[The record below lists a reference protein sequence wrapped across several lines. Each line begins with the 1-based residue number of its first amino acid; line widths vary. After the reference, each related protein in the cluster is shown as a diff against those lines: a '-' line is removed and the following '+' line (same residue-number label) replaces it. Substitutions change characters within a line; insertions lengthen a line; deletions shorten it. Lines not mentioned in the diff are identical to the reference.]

1 MLRRLILSK
10 KKKMKKKNYK
20 PSRRNCLDLPWEIFY
35 SDDNLC
41 GLDHQLHNNTVELI
55 IDILLAAQST
65 YVRQFQMLKEEIE
78 HGIAEA
84 KSNIEF
90 LSILKDTCAELKTC
104 ATPASVAQYLPKM
117 IHLLRTIWLN
127 SPYYNTRE
135 RISNLFNAFS
145 NQVVVMCKDFIDLT
159 ELFAGKTRKS
169 MKVLDECIKLCE
181 NYKTLYY
188 KVSFNIV
195 QSITLSNFW

>member
-1 MLRRLILSK
+1 MLK
-10 KKKMKKKNYK
+10 KKKKIFLQAVDVIGLICK
-20 PSRRNCLDLPWEIFY
+20 IFY

-41 GLDHQLHNNTVELI
+41 GLDHQLHNNTAELI

-90 LSILKDTCAELKTC
+90 LSILKDPCAELKTC

-117 IHLLRTIWLN
+117 MHLFRTIWLN

-135 RISNLFNAFS
+135 RLSNLFGAFS
-145 NQVVVMCKDFIDLT
+145 NQVIVMCKGFIDLA
-159 ELFAGKTRKS
+159 EVFAGKTRKT
-169 MKVLDECIKLCE
+169 MKILDDCIKLCE

-195 QSITLSNFW
+195 QSIALSNFS

>member
-1 MLRRLILSK
+1 MLKRLILK
-10 KKKMKKKNYK
+10 KKKIIILQAI
-20 PSRRNCLDLPWEIFY
+20 RRNCLDLICEISY

-41 GLDHQLHNNTVELI
+41 GLDHQLHNTTVELI

-78 HGIAEA
+78 HGIAKA

-90 LSILKDTCAELKTC
+90 LNILKDTCAELKTC
-104 ATPASVAQYLPKM
+104 ATPACVAQYLPKM
-117 IHLLRTIWLN
+117 MHLFRTIWLN
-127 SPYYNTRE
+127 SLYYNTRE

-159 ELFAGKTRKS
+159 EVFAGKTRKS
-169 MKVLDECIKLCE
+169 MKILDECIKLCE

-188 KVSFNIV
+188 KVSFDIV